1 MLTDP
6 ITGYLTR
13 GLTQHR
19 YSGGKFSND
28 PKLGYIHFNNN
39 LSEDNVFDPYENWLL
54 VVNRREGGMS
64 RNGELSGHWRKDQL
78 KLLRYY
84 SDKLLP
90 YIHRNSEQF
99 KLLWQNN
106 DIGVY
111 QIVQRTM

>member
-19 YSGGKFSND
+19 YSGGKFSNS
-28 PKLGYIHFNNN
+28 PTLGYINFNEN
-39 LSEDNVFDPYENWLL
+39 LSQDSNVDRYENWLL
-54 VVNRREGGMS
+54 VVNQREGGMS

-84 SDKLLP
+84 SDELLP
-90 YIHRNSEQF
+90 YIHRNPEQF
-99 KLLWQNN
+99 KLLWLSS

-111 QIVQRTM
+111 KIVQRTM